1 MSFKRRLLRNL
12 GIFGAVLLFAGYF
25 AFSTLLFPPIEGDV
39 EADLSTLAPNTVDF
53 FIARA
58 KLNEAFDEFPTLAAA
73 SRVNNTKAWRT
84 FERSP
89 DYEEFQASTGLR
101 DLLDGVEQQLA
112 QLPALPGLE
121 FPAVFGG
128 RDLAIAGNFQG
139 PVIANAD
146 WVAYG
151 RLNWWGKLGVS
162 ALDYPGLLGLEEQ
175 GINAQVGENF
185 VTLSGGGLARPLHI
199 TRELDVAAI
208 GTSQAMV
215 EAVADLA
222 QRGGQDS
229 FGQSARYFE
238 DVQNSRLRDD
248 GDELEVFV
256 RVRSLIENMQWS
268 GRWPDPEAQDF
279 TPALLGKLFQAGS
292 MNEIVG
298 LVDFANGIQ
307 MELTG
312 ELSSEL
318 ITPVQARLYRPQ
330 GFQHPELLEAAGLAP
345 VDCGLFVY
353 AKTSLSELLRQT
365 FLSFEPDLRTLI
377 EDSLRS
383 MGRFQD
389 FEQLVQE
396 LDEVMKGR
404 VAVIVRPNDYEYV
417 YDSTNSNDL
426 DPSHDGVPVP
436 AFAVVI
442 WTNESEKARTRIAEY
457 HDLIVQHQKKI
468 GLEGHEPGSSGVF
481 NHDVAGGN
489 KLWEFWSKH
498 IAGTGHLAAVH
509 LTGVDKYVISNTYKM
524 AEQVAQTFLGT
535 DGHDPSLDTL
545 PQFQALV
552 SSAVPSANIAAWV
565 NPKSLA
571 VTRREQAE
579 LWAEDQVRARINWN
593 VERPKVEREVLA
605 ERFGSVGKSQLNQ
618 TQQNEFNM
626 AVNERLDT
634 WLQSVLDEQIPAFL
648 AGIEREI
655 IYSELITGALAML
668 ALDPRSYELSLRA
681 MMKLDE

>member
-1 MSFKRRLLRNL
+1 MSFKRTLLRNL
-12 GIFGAVLLFAGYF
+12 AIFVAVLAFAGYF
-25 AFSTLLFPPIEGDV
+25 AFSTLLFPPIEEDF

-53 FIARA
+53 FLARA
-58 KLNEAFDEFPTLAAA
+58 RLNDAFDEFPRLAAA
-73 SRVNNTKAWRT
+73 SRLTNTKAWRT

-89 DYEEFQASTGLR
+89 EYDELEASLGFR
-101 DLLDGVEQQLA
+101 KLLDDVETQLA

-121 FPAVFGG
+121 LPAVFGG
-128 RDLAIAGNFQG
+128 RDLAIAGSFRG
-139 PVIANAD
+139 PDLAQAD

-151 RLNWWGKLGVS
+151 RVNWWGKLGVS
-162 ALDYPGLLGLEEQ
+162 ALRYPSLIGLENQ
-175 GINAQVGENF
+175 GILAEVGANLI
-185 VTLSGGGLARPLHI
+185 TLTGGTLARPLHL
-199 TRELDVAAI
+199 TRERDVVAV
-208 GTSQAMV
+208 GTSQSMV

-222 QRGGQDS
+222 LRGGQDS

-238 DVQNSRLRDD
+238 DIQNSRLRDE
-248 GDELEVFV
+248 GDEFEVFV
-256 RVRSLIENMQWS
+256 RVRALIENMQWS
-268 GRWPDPEAQDF
+268 GRWPDPESQDF

-292 MNEIVG
+292 MNEVVG
-298 LVDFANGIQ
+298 LVDFENGVQ

-318 ITPVQARLYRPQ
+318 ITSVQSRLYRAQ
-330 GFQHPELLEAAGLAP
+330 GFQQRELLQAAGLAP
-345 VDCGLFVY
+345 VDAGLFVY
-353 AKTSLSELLRQT
+353 AKTSLAELLRQT

-404 VAVIVRPNDYEYV
+404 VAIVIRPNDYEYV
-417 YDSTNSNDL
+417 YDATNPNDL
-426 DPSHDGVPVP
+426 DPSHDGTPVP
-436 AFAVVI
+436 AVAVVI
-442 WTNESEKARTRIAEY
+442 WTNETDKARQRIAEY

-524 AEQVAQTFLGT
+524 AEQVAQTYLGT
-535 DGHDPSLDTL
+535 DDRYPSLDGL

-552 SSAVPSANIAAWV
+552 SSAVPSANIAAWM
-565 NPKSLA
+565 NPRSLA
-571 VTRREQAE
+571 VTWREQAD
-579 LWAEDQVRARINWN
+579 LIAEDQVRAKIDWN

-605 ERFGSVGKSQLNQ
+605 ERFGSVGRSQLDA

-626 AVNERLDT
+626 AVNERLDA
-634 WLQSVLDEQIPAFL
+634 WLQRVLDEQVPAFR
-648 AGIEREI
+648 AGMERQI
-655 IYSELITGALAML
+655 IYSEVITGALAML
-668 ALDPRSYELSLRA
+668 SLDPRSFELSVRA
-681 MMKLDE
+681 MMDLD